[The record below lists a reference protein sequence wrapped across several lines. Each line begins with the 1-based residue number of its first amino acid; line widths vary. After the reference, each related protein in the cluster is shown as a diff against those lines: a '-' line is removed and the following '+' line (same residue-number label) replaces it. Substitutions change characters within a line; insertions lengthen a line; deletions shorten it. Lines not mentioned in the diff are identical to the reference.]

1 MIPLLLA
8 PIGTEQTVKMIKGND
23 RTKAFI
29 EKLGFVAG
37 SKVTV
42 ISEHGGDL
50 IVFAKDVRIA
60 LNRETAA
67 RIMV

>member
-8 PIGTEQTVKMIKGND
+8 PIGIEQTVKMIKGND

-29 EKLGFVAG
+29 EKLGFVTG
-37 SKVTV
+37 SKVTI
-42 ISEHGGDL
+42 ISEHKGGL

>member
-23 RTKAFI
+23 RTKAFV

-37 SKVTV
+37 SKVAV
-42 ISEHGGDL
+42 ISEHGGNL

-60 LNRETAA
+60 LNRETSA